1 MYQQNITT
9 SGSTAVYTSFSNPQ
23 PSATITKGRGRLK
36 TYGSNVY
43 LKDGSP
49 FEIELYNPKTISVL
63 AKIWINGQ
71 VLSAAGIVL
80 RPGQRVYLERFI
92 DVAKK
97 FKFTTYEVDDS
108 SQTKLAIANNGKI
121 EVQFYDEQVSHQP
134 PAMMYY
140 GSITQT
146 YTNTPSTLTI
156 GGTAAPFLDQILNL
170 HTTSV
175 ANASANSVETGIVE
189 KGGSSKQQF
198 SNTYGNFNSWTCATS
213 TWQILPESKK
223 PVEMGEIRS
232 YCTGC
237 GTRHKKA
244 TWKFCPNCGIPVTE

>member
-43 LKDGSP
+43 LKDGSN
-49 FEIELYNPKTISVL
+49 FEIELYNPKTTSVL

-71 VLSAAGIVL
+71 VISAAGGIVL
-80 RPGQRVYLERFI
+80 RPGQRVFLERFI
-92 DVAKK
+92 DVTKK

-121 EVQFYDEQVSHQP
+121 EVLFYDEYVSNTSSVMLYGHTITTN
-134 PAMMYY
+134 YY
-140 GSITQT
+140 
-146 YTNTPSTLTI
+146 NRPSTLTV
-156 GGTAAPFLDQILNL
+156 GG
-170 HTTSV
+170 
-175 ANASANSVETGIVE
+175 SAGTINCSSSLSSNSIETGIVE
-189 KGGSSKQQF
+189 KGGNSKQRF
-198 SNTYGNFNSWTCATS
+198 SNTYGNFNSWTCSTS
-213 TWQILPESKK
+213 VWQILPESKK

>member
-43 LKDGSP
+43 LKDGSN
-49 FEIELYNPKTISVL
+49 FEIELYNPKTTSVL
-63 AKIWINGQ
+63 AKIWINSQ

-80 RPGQRVYLERFI
+80 RPGQRVFLERFI

-108 SQTKLAIANNGKI
+108 SQTKLAIANNGKV
-121 EVQFYDEQVSHQP
+121 EVLFYDESISYQP
-134 PAMMYY
+134 PVMLYGNTITTNYY
-140 GSITQT
+140 NQ
-146 YTNTPSTLTI
+146 PSTLTV
-156 GGTAAPFLDQILNL
+156 GGSAGVFTCSSSI
-170 HTTSV
+170 
-175 ANASANSVETGIVE
+175 SANSVETGIVE
-189 KGGSSKQQF
+189 KGKSSKQQF